1 MVGLLLARR
10 DAAQIH
16 QRYSADGLDENQRPA
31 DAGGWLPLRGKSGH
45 ARAVDRSLLLVRTSS
60 LNRSEPDVWI
70 GL

>member
-1 MVGLLLARR
+1 MVGLLHARR

-45 ARAVDRSLLLVRTSS
+45 ARAVDRSLRCKA
-60 LNRSEPDVWI
+60 EP
-70 GL
+70 

>member
-31 DAGGWLPLRGKSGH
+31 DAGGWLPLRGQE
-45 ARAVDRSLLLVRTSS
+45 RSCGRRRPVAGAGAMR
-60 LNRSEPDVWI
+60 
-70 GL
+70 